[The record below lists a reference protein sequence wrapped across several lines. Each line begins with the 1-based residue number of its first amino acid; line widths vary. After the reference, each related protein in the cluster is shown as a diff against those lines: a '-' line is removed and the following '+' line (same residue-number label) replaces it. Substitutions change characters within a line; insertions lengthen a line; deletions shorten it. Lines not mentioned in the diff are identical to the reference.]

1 MDKKKIID
9 QKNAA
14 SYEFPDLKELRRAGS
29 EQEILARLEGELK
42 NLIQIKKKLKI
53 EFKNRIEEINKWF
66 ENEWQKIT
74 KFENKMILL
83 WDFQQREVEILGL
96 EKQLKEQPLSPD
108 REEILRKKDNLILT
122 NTKLGENYEKKEVDK
137 KRLAE
142 LRQKLGAW
150 EEE

>member
-1 MDKKKIID
+1 
-9 QKNAA
+9 
-14 SYEFPDLKELRRAGS
+14 
-29 EQEILARLEGELK
+29 
-42 NLIQIKKKLKI
+42 
-53 EFKNRIEEINKWF
+53 
-66 ENEWQKIT
+66 
-74 KFENKMILL
+74 MILL

-142 LRQKLGAW
+142 LRQKLGA
-150 EEE
+150 